1 MASNDYDDLLKS
13 FMSNSTKAYN
23 EDKTSRENGSN
34 VPASYS
40 LSSADDKKAKKIQ
53 RGRDIEKELVQK
65 QEKKLKK
72 KRAKQNK
79 TPAQKALSNFGK
91 VILGA
96 VMVIGVVGIV
106 CFSVLA
112 IYGYSVVYGDPV
124 FDLTTEAKVGQNQ
137 TSFIYGYDG
146 DDVVEITRLHGE
158 ENRIWVNLDDMS
170 KYIPEAFVSIE
181 DKRFYKHH
189 GVDWIRTIGVFFKD
203 YVEALFGSGLLVV
216 GVALLITACLL
227 AFAYYARPRLKTDIS
242 FRDAFII
249 GVAQAC
255 AVLPGLSRSGSTIAT
270 GILLGNNKENVARF
284 SFLMVLVPILGEA
297 FLDMMKGG
305 FAPAES
311 GTSDRIQRSGL

>member
-124 FDLTTEAKVGQNQ
+124 FDKLRLSMVMTAMMLLKLQGFTVRKTVFGLILT
-137 TSFIYGYDG
+137 I
-146 DDVVEITRLHGE
+146 
-158 ENRIWVNLDDMS
+158 
-170 KYIPEAFVSIE
+170 
-181 DKRFYKHH
+181 
-189 GVDWIRTIGVFFKD
+189 
-203 YVEALFGSGLLVV
+203 
-216 GVALLITACLL
+216 
-227 AFAYYARPRLKTDIS
+227 
-242 FRDAFII
+242 
-249 GVAQAC
+249 
-255 AVLPGLSRSGSTIAT
+255 
-270 GILLGNNKENVARF
+270 
-284 SFLMVLVPILGEA
+284 
-297 FLDMMKGG
+297 
-305 FAPAES
+305 
-311 GTSDRIQRSGL
+311 